1 VIVGLLEA
9 SYFLAELVDGEGTS
23 IYPPAPAY
31 SLAQATGVDGAF
43 LRLLNVALANLRVAR
58 VRLSSATPQDSLEI
72 RLLSPEHDVGSVA
85 SFSLV
90 APTPAFSPSPTPAGQ
105 PSTQA
110 SRSGARPQRVL
121 FSADPQEGDKL
132 VKSTRALRLTRSAL
146 RQLECVER
154 QAELARAAIAG
165 QRIAHHALRDY
176 RTKAN
181 RHVTVATNE
190 LQALIRRTASLEDL
204 EPEIPGRKSPE
215 PQIPS
220 TLGELPVPAVSEE
233 AAIDIRRFSQEDFAE
248 PSPAKT
254 SAGLRAKR
262 AAAQALSPP
271 SRPDKRPAPTS
282 PPPEASR
289 PATRARK

>member
-1 VIVGLLEA
+1 M
-9 SYFLAELVDGEGTS
+9 
-23 IYPPAPAY
+23 
-31 SLAQATGVDGAF
+31 DGAF

-190 LQALIRRTASLEDL
+190 LRALIRRTASLEDL

-215 PQIPS
+215 PQIPPAS

-233 AAIDIRRFSQEDFAE
+233 AAIDIRRFSQEDFAA

-254 SAGLRAKR
+254 STGLRAKR
-262 AAAQALSPP
+262 AAAQATSPLP
-271 SRPDKRPAPTS
+271 RPDKRPAPPS
-282 PPPEASR
+282 PPPEAGR
-289 PATRARK
+289 PSTRARK